1 MLAISD
7 CRFQILDC
15 VAEIVN
21 QALNLKSK
29 IFNLKYP
36 YILVS
41 GSGSA
46 VPGT

>member
-1 MLAISD
+1 LQISD
-7 CRFQILDC
+7 CRLIL
-15 VAEIVN
+15 VVN
-21 QALNLKSK
+21 VFAASNLKSK

-46 VPGT
+46 LPGT